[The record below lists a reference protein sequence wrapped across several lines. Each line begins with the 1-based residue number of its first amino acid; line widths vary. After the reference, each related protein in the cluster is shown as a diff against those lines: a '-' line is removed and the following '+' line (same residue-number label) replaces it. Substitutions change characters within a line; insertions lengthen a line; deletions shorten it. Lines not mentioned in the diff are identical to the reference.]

1 MASTTPNNDLIFRT
15 TQHLAVIYQS
25 ESNNNISAKNHS
37 NAAVN
42 CSEIALELLECM
54 RLVSNNPAPQPH
66 HNNWSEQT
74 VIAISYADTLID
86 NNNIKPLALLKKF
99 FDDHTDNTINTLH
112 ILPFYPFTSDDGF
125 AVSDYTA
132 VRAELGDWQN
142 IRDFSKDY
150 QIMADLVINH
160 CSSSHSW
167 FKNFIQQKAPGKDY
181 FFTAS
186 PSEDLQNVIRPRTNP
201 LLTPTDTTVGIK
213 HVWSTFSPDQVDFDF
228 RNPQVLIEF
237 AKIIRC
243 YLDNGIRIFRLDAV
257 AFIWKIIGGSC
268 LNLEQ
273 THEIVRLLR
282 LLIEH
287 AAADAIVITET
298 NIPNIENLAYFGNA
312 NEAHCIYNFS
322 LPPLLLHTLVSGNCH
337 HLKLWM
343 MSMPPAQNGTAYF
356 NFIASHDGIGLR
368 PVEGLLDATEI
379 EKLVDLMQRFGGK
392 ISRRALENKQSKPY
406 EINITLYDALQGS
419 YDGADEFNIE
429 RFICA
434 HTIMLA
440 LEGIP
445 AFYIHSLLATS
456 NDYQRFEK
464 TGHNRSLNRH
474 QWNYDA
480 LSEVLNEEN
489 SPHRRVFEKQ
499 KYLIALR
506 KAQPA
511 FHPNATQFTLHL
523 GDQLFGFWRQSRNR
537 EQSIFCISNIS
548 KQAQLLSLAD
558 VNLIIT
564 NQWRDLISGHR
575 YSDLSENIM
584 LKPYQTVWIANT

>member
-1 MASTTPNNDLIFRT
+1 MIRTPPNDDLLFRI
-15 TQHLAVIYQS
+15 TQHLAFIYQNDNAGYPKA
-25 ESNNNISAKNHS
+25 ESPSINCEKI
-37 NAAVN
+37 AVQ
-42 CSEIALELLECM
+42 LLACM
-54 RLVSNNPAPQPH
+54 RLSKNHTPPKPH
-66 HNNWSEQT
+66 HNNWSEKT

-86 NNNIKPLALLKKF
+86 KKNTAPLSLLKKF
-99 FDDHTDNTINTLH
+99 FDNHADQTINAVH

-132 VRAELGDWQN
+132 VRKDLGDWKD
-142 IRDFSKDY
+142 IKDFANDY

-160 CSSSHSW
+160 CSASHVW
-167 FKNFIQQKAPGKDY
+167 FKNFIQQEDPGKHY
-181 FFTAS
+181 FVTAS
-186 PSEDLQNVIRPRTNP
+186 PNENLQQVVRPRTNP
-201 LLTPTDTTVGIK
+201 LLTPIETLAGTK
-213 HVWSTFSPDQVDFDF
+213 HVWCTFSADQVDLNFK
-228 RNPQVLIEF
+228 NPDVLIEF
-237 AKIIRC
+237 AKIIRS

-257 AFIWKIIGGSC
+257 AFIWKIVGSNC

-322 LPPLLLHTLVSGNCH
+322 LPPLLLHALVSGNCH

-368 PVEGLLDATEI
+368 PIEGLLDTEEI
-379 EKLVDLMQRFGGK
+379 ENLVALMQSFGGK
-392 ISRRALENKQSKPY
+392 ISRRALENGESKPY
-406 EINITLYDALQGS
+406 EINITLYDALQGTYEGS
-419 YDGADEFNIE
+419 DELGMA

-445 AFYIHSLLATS
+445 AFYIHSLLGTH
-456 NDYQRFEK
+456 NDYQRFKK

-474 QWNYDA
+474 QWDYDA
-480 LSEVLNEEN
+480 LSNALNKKNNHHWEVFKKLKE
-489 SPHRRVFEKQ
+489 
-499 KYLIALR
+499 LIALR
-506 KAQPA
+506 KEQPA

-523 GDQLFGFWRQSRNR
+523 GDQLFGFWRQSHNR
-537 EQSIFCISNIS
+537 GQSIFCISNIS
-548 KQAQLLSLAD
+548 NQAQNLPLAN

-564 NQWRDLISGHR
+564 DQWRDLISNQH
-575 YSDLSENIM
+575 YSDLPDNI
-584 LKPYQTVWIANT
+584 LLEPYQSVWISNT